1 MIARRRQLRAAFV
14 PVALALLV
22 AGCGGGDEAPS
33 KDDSGSSKV
42 AAAEPVESVL
52 SIEGKVLGEPGA
64 STILATTAADAD
76 EQRNRTSR
84 VIVEEWP
91 ALELN
96 SDGTIDAGPD
106 PFLGDAVP
114 VQAIPIEDDPATT
127 RAIDDVA
134 QQLRRVDIDRWND
147 WMNAGIRSP
156 WQQETADTTAAS
168 IVEVTVERCGGARTV
183 ATGVVLADQTVVTS
197 AHVVESAAQRVWVS
211 SAAGTGSDE
220 PPRIPA
226 MIRFLDVDDD
236 IAVLR
241 VPGLGIQP
249 LGWHVPVGTAP
260 QLAYAYGVAPVGRA
274 GTLRRAPVIT
284 SLQESSISIEQPDG
298 FAQQISDRSVQ
309 TIVGGI
315 TSGFSGGVIAAT
327 NDEFLRDGW
336 GFHGIIR
343 ARVPFR
349 ADTAGIVVP
358 SRLVGEALDAEA
370 GLEEWFEI
378 RPGGCPQWRR

>member
-1 MIARRRQLRAAFV
+1 
-14 PVALALLV
+14 
-22 AGCGGGDEAPS
+22 
-33 KDDSGSSKV
+33 
-42 AAAEPVESVL
+42 
-52 SIEGKVLGEPGA
+52 
-64 STILATTAADAD
+64 
-76 EQRNRTSR
+76 
-84 VIVEEWP
+84 
-91 ALELN
+91 
-96 SDGTIDAGPD
+96 
-106 PFLGDAVP
+106 
-114 VQAIPIEDDPATT
+114 
-127 RAIDDVA
+127 
-134 QQLRRVDIDRWND
+134 
-147 WMNAGIRSP
+147 
-156 WQQETADTTAAS
+156 
-168 IVEVTVERCGGARTV
+168 
-183 ATGVVLADQTVVTS
+183 
-197 AHVVESAAQRVWVS
+197 VS

>member
-1 MIARRRQLRAAFV
+1 MIACRRQLLAAFV

-22 AGCGGGDEAPS
+22 AGCGGGDGASSNEDS
-33 KDDSGSSKV
+33 KKSS
-42 AAAEPVESVL
+42 AAEPVESVL
-52 SIEGKVLGEPGA
+52 MIDGRLAGEEGAQAATARATKPDKESEPQPRAGA
-64 STILATTAADAD
+64 
-76 EQRNRTSR
+76 
-84 VIVEEWP
+84 IVDEWP

-96 SDGTIDAGPD
+96 PDGTIDAGPD
-106 PFLGDAVP
+106 PFLGDAIP

-147 WMNAGIRSP
+147 WMGVGIRSP

-183 ATGVVLADQTVVTS
+183 ATGVVLADQTVVTA
-197 AHVVESAAQRVWVS
+197 AHVVESAARRVWVS
-211 SAAGTGSDE
+211 SAAGTGSAE

-241 VPGLGIQP
+241 VPGLLTIP

-274 GTLRRAPVIT
+274 GTLRRAPVMT
-284 SLQESSISIEQPDG
+284 TMQESSITIEQPDG

-327 NDEFLRDGW
+327 NDEFLRSGW

-370 GLEEWFEI
+370 ELEEWFEI
-378 RPGGCPQWRR
+378 RPDGCPQWRR